1 MAKEKYSFDDFI
13 ENVDDTHIDFYN
25 EINSLLTENNFTS
38 KVELKKSGYAL
49 SYKQHSTKKTLLN
62 FVCRKKGMYIRLY
75 SNHTENYMDRII
87 ALPDTMI
94 KELKKGQQCKRMIH
108 PDSCNSKC
116 QMGVNLLIGGEMKV
130 LCRYSALFFLIEAKK
145 I

>member
-1 MAKEKYSFDDFI
+1 
-13 ENVDDTHIDFYN
+13 
-25 EINSLLTENNFTS
+25 
-38 KVELKKSGYAL
+38 
-49 SYKQHSTKKTLLN
+49 
-62 FVCRKKGMYIRLY
+62 
-75 SNHTENYMDRII
+75 MDRII

-145 I
+145 YEALKGLIESEMKERLKSV